1 MSRMAAPETA
11 GAGSF
16 RRHFRLSGATKLG
29 VRIIVSAALL
39 ALLITKIPGDDVQ
52 PKDTHTGTL
61 LFLAFGLLFTLA
73 GFVLSAWR
81 WQRTFAVFD
90 VRVPLRTLLGHY
102 LAGQFVGNVL
112 PSTIGGDVLRVSR
125 AAKTTGTS
133 DVAFASVVI
142 ERLSG
147 FVALPLLTVIGFALE
162 PSLLELDH
170 SWIALAIAGATV
182 VALIVILA
190 AAASPRLAGR
200 FAKHQNW
207 MRFIGA
213 VHVGVDR
220 IRREPRRALSVL
232 VAAITYQLSVLI
244 AVYCAIHALGI
255 SVPNGA
261 VLAFLPAVA
270 SAQVLPISLSGL
282 GIREGLLVLLLRP
295 LDVPTGKAIG
305 VGLLWY
311 GMTLVVSLL
320 GAPAFA
326 VGQRH
331 EGSEDSIDL
340 TAEAESDGAAPPSL
354 PSPPA
359 TPTPASSRTP

>member
-1 MSRMAAPETA
+1 MAAPDTA
-11 GAGSF
+11 GAPVE
-16 RRHFRLSGATKLG
+16 RRHLRLSGATKLG

-39 ALLITKIPGDDVQ
+39 AVLVTKIPADDIQ
-52 PKDTHTGTL
+52 PKDTHFGTL
-61 LFLAFGLLFTLA
+61 AFLAAGLAFTLA

-81 WQRTFAVFD
+81 WQRVFEVFD
-90 VRVPLRTLLGHY
+90 THIPLRTLLGHY

-125 AAKTTGTS
+125 AAKTTGAG

-147 FVALPLLTVIGFALE
+147 FVALPLLSFVGFALE
-162 PSLLELDH
+162 PSLLGLDH
-170 SWIALAIAGATV
+170 AWIALAIAGATV
-182 VALIVILA
+182 AALIVILVVA
-190 AAASPRLAGR
+190 GSPRLAGR

-207 MRFIGA
+207 MRFVGA
-213 VHVGVDR
+213 VHIGVDR
-220 IRREPRRALSVL
+220 IRREPRQALRVL
-232 VAAITYQLSVLI
+232 VAALAYQASVLV
-244 AVYCAIHALGI
+244 AVYCAIHALGV

-270 SAQVLPISLSGL
+270 AAQALPISLSGL

-311 GMTLVVSLL
+311 GMTLIVSLL

-331 EGSEDSIDL
+331 EQEQAPVHDDDVTPTEGSE
-340 TAEAESDGAAPPSL
+340 TARR
-354 PSPPA
+354 
-359 TPTPASSRTP
+359 AS

>member
-1 MSRMAAPETA
+1 M
-11 GAGSF
+11 GSI
-16 RRHFRLSGATKLG
+16 RRHLRLSGATKLG
-29 VRIIVSAALL
+29 VRIVVSAALL
-39 ALLITKIPGDDVQ
+39 AVLVTKIPADDIE
-52 PKDTHTGTL
+52 PKDTHAGTL
-61 LFLAFGLLFTLA
+61 LLLAFGLIFTLA

-81 WQRTFAVFD
+81 WQRVFAVFD
-90 VRVPLRTLLGHY
+90 VHVPLRTLLAHY

-133 DVAFASVVI
+133 DIAFASVVI

-147 FVALPLLTVIGFALE
+147 FVALPLLTLVGFALE
-162 PSLLELDH
+162 PSLLELDR

-182 VALIVILA
+182 AGLVIILA
-190 AAASPRLAGR
+190 VAASPRLAGR
-200 FAKHQNW
+200 FAKRRNW

-213 VHVGVDR
+213 VHVGIDR

-232 VAAITYQLSVLI
+232 VAAITYQLSVLV

-270 SAQVLPISLSGL
+270 SAQVVPISLSGL

-295 LDVPTGKAIG
+295 LDVPAGKAIG

-326 VGQRH
+326 VGHRRH
-331 EGSEDSIDL
+331 GSTRDTDRSRRPSAP
-340 TAEAESDGAAPPSL
+340 TAAEAAAP
-354 PSPPA
+354 
-359 TPTPASSRTP
+359 TPTS

>member
-1 MSRMAAPETA
+1 MAASGTA
-11 GAGSF
+11 GARID
-16 RRHFRLSGATKLG
+16 RRHLRLSGATKLG
-29 VRIIVSAALL
+29 VRIIISAALL
-39 ALLITKIPGDDVQ
+39 ALLITKIPADDIQ
-52 PKDTHTGTL
+52 PKDTHFGTL
-61 LFLAFGLLFTLA
+61 AFLAAGLAFTLG

-81 WQRTFAVFD
+81 WQRVFD
-90 VRVPLRTLLGHY
+90 VHVPLRTLLGHY

-125 AAKTTGTS
+125 AAKTTGTG
-133 DVAFASVVI
+133 DIAFASVVI

-147 FVALPLLTVIGFALE
+147 FVALPLLSVLGFALE

-170 SWIALAIAGATV
+170 AWIALAIAGATV
-182 VALIVILA
+182 AALVMILA
-190 AAASPRLAGR
+190 VAGSTHLAGR

-213 VHVGVDR
+213 VHIGVDR
-220 IRREPRRALSVL
+220 IRREPRQALRVL
-232 VAAITYQLSVLI
+232 VAALAYQASVLV

-270 SAQVLPISLSGL
+270 AAQALPISLSGL

-311 GMTLVVSLL
+311 GMTLIVSLL

-326 VGQRH
+326 VGHRH
-331 EGSEDSIDL
+331 DADDASVGPAEGSE
-340 TAEAESDGAAPPSL
+340 TATTRAP
-354 PSPPA
+354 
-359 TPTPASSRTP
+359 

>member
-1 MSRMAAPETA
+1 MAASETA
-11 GAGSF
+11 GAGSA
-16 RRHFRLSGATKLG
+16 RRLLHLSGATKLG

-39 ALLITKIPGDDVQ
+39 AVLITKIPADDVQ

-61 LFLAFGLLFTLA
+61 LFLGFGLLFTFV

-81 WQRTFAVFD
+81 WQRVFAVFD
-90 VRVPLRTLLGHY
+90 VHVPLRTLLAHY

-125 AAKTTGTS
+125 AAKTTGAG
-133 DVAFASVVI
+133 DIAFASVVI

-147 FVALPLLTVIGFALE
+147 FVALPLLSLIGFALE
-162 PSLLELDH
+162 PSLLHLDH
-170 SWIALAIAGATV
+170 SWIALAIAGATIV
-182 VALIVILA
+182 GLIVILVV
-190 AAASPRLAGR
+190 AASPRLAGR

-220 IRREPRRALSVL
+220 IRREPRRAVSVL
-232 VAAITYQLSVLI
+232 IAAIAYQLSVLV

-255 SVPNGA
+255 SLPNGA
-261 VLAFLPAVA
+261 VLAYLPAVA

-295 LDVPTGKAIG
+295 LDVTTGKAIG

-320 GAPAFA
+320 GAPLFA
-326 VGQRH
+326 VGNRH
-331 EGSEDSIDL
+331 DGTPPDTKPAVDSD
-340 TAEAESDGAAPPSL
+340 TSAS
-354 PSPPA
+354 
-359 TPTPASSRTP
+359 TPTP

>member
-1 MSRMAAPETA
+1 MSRMAAPQTA
-11 GAGSF
+11 GAGSA

-39 ALLITKIPGDDVQ
+39 ALLITKIPADDVQ

-81 WQRTFAVFD
+81 WQRVFAVFD
-90 VRVPLRTLLGHY
+90 VHVQLRTLLGHY

-112 PSTIGGDVLRVSR
+112 PSAIGGDVLRVSR
-125 AAKTTGTS
+125 ASKTTGTG

-147 FVALPLLTVIGFALE
+147 FVALPLLTLIGFALE

-170 SWIALAIAGATV
+170 SWIALAIAGATIV
-182 VALIVILA
+182 GLVLILLVAG
-190 AAASPRLAGR
+190 SPRLAGR

-244 AVYCAIHALGI
+244 AVYCAVHALGI

-261 VLAFLPAVA
+261 VLAYLPAVA

-326 VGQRH
+326 VGHRH
-331 EGSEDSIDL
+331 DDDGSAMDADAATS
-340 TAEAESDGAAPPSL
+340 APPTS
-354 PSPPA
+354 
-359 TPTPASSRTP
+359 

>member
-1 MSRMAAPETA
+1 MAAPGTA
-11 GAGSF
+11 AVSSA
-16 RRHFRLSGATKLG
+16 RRHLRLSGATKLG
-29 VRIIVSAALL
+29 VRIVVSAALL
-39 ALLITKIPGDDVQ
+39 ALLITKIPADDVQ

-61 LFLAFGLLFTLA
+61 LFLGFGLFFTLV

-81 WQRTFAVFD
+81 WQRVFAVFD
-90 VRVPLRTLLGHY
+90 VHVPLRTLLTHY

-125 AAKTTGTS
+125 AAKTTGTG

-147 FVALPLLTVIGFALE
+147 FVALPLLSVIGFALE
-162 PSLLELDH
+162 PSLVHLDH
-170 SWIALAIAGATV
+170 AWIALAIAGATI
-182 VALIVILA
+182 VALVVILA
-190 AAASPRLAGR
+190 VAGSPRLAGR
-200 FAKHQNW
+200 FAKRQNW

-220 IRREPRRALSVL
+220 IRREPRRAVSVL
-232 VAAITYQLSVLI
+232 VAAITYQLSVLA

-255 SVPNGA
+255 SLPNGA

-326 VGQRH
+326 VGHRRDAPA
-331 EGSEDSIDL
+331 DSD
-340 TAEAESDGAAPPSL
+340 TARDADTAAS
-354 PSPPA
+354 
-359 TPTPASSRTP
+359 TPTTP

>member
-1 MSRMAAPETA
+1 MAASETA
-11 GAGSF
+11 GAGI
-16 RRHFRLSGATKLG
+16 RRRQIKLSGATKLG

-39 ALLITKIPGDDVQ
+39 VLLITKIPADDVQ

-61 LFLAFGLLFTLA
+61 LFLAFGLVFTLV

-81 WQRTFAVFD
+81 WQRVFAVFD
-90 VRVPLRTLLGHY
+90 VHVPLRTLLGHY

-125 AAKTTGTS
+125 AAKTTGTG

-147 FVALPLLTVIGFALE
+147 FVALPLLSLIGFAIE
-162 PSLLELDH
+162 PSLLELDR
-170 SWIALAIAGATV
+170 SRIALMIAGATV
-182 VALIVILA
+182 AALVVILVLA
-190 AAASPRLAGR
+190 GSSHLAGR
-200 FAKHQNW
+200 FAKHRNW

-213 VHVGVDR
+213 VHVGIDR
-220 IRREPRRALSVL
+220 IRREPRRAASVL
-232 VAAITYQLSVLI
+232 LAAISYQLAVLI
-244 AVYCAIHALGI
+244 SVYCAIHALGV

-270 SAQVLPISLSGL
+270 AAQALPISLSGL
-282 GIREGLLVLLLRP
+282 GIREGLLVILLHP
-295 LDVPTGKAIG
+295 LGVPTGKAVGI
-305 VGLLWY
+305 GLLWY

-331 EGSEDSIDL
+331 DGPPRGGDAAAD
-340 TAEAESDGAAPPSL
+340 AESSTSVP
-354 PSPPA
+354 
-359 TPTPASSRTP
+359 TPTRMP